1 MGNYNIMSFESMAKQ
16 VNNLTFT
23 FYYYW
28 LMQMARSL
36 FRYKG
41 LPEGMKS
48 EWIEKFLY
56 YEGECVFFE
65 DTTRG
70 KIVTK
75 CTDYGGYNNYDE
87 PVKLKPYGTNYNVT
101 RILKNGKDAVLIK
114 NNVERIPTSK
124 AIKLFAWRLADITR
138 TIDVNVAAQKT
149 PIIIRCSEKQKR
161 TLQNMF
167 SQYNDNEIKI
177 MVDKSLDPTSE
188 IFEVLNTDAP
198 IVFDKLQLQ
207 KHAVWNEIMTFMGVN
222 NANQDKKE
230 RLVSNEVQ
238 ANNEQVECSAN
249 VMLQARQQACEEI
262 NKMFKTNITVEMV
275 DLSKEFEKFMK
286 KEDKPKEEKKEG
298 AENV

>member
-1 MGNYNIMSFESMAKQ
+1 MGKYNIMSFESMAKQ
-16 VNNLTFT
+16 LNNLTFT
-23 FYYYW
+23 FYYNW

-36 FRYKG
+36 FVWKG
-41 LPEGMKS
+41 LPEGIKS

-56 YEGECVFFE
+56 YEGECVFFKDKTLGE
-65 DTTRG
+65 L
-70 KIVTK
+70 VTK

-87 PVKLKPYGTNYNVT
+87 PVKLKPYGTNYTNGKP
-101 RILKNGKDAVLIK
+101 LKNGKEAVLIK
-114 NNVERIPTSK
+114 NNVERIATSK

-138 TIDVNVAAQKT
+138 TIDVNVSAQKT
-149 PIIIRCSEKQKR
+149 PIIIRCSDKQKR

-167 SQYNDNEIKI
+167 QQYSDNEIKI

-188 IFEVLNTDAP
+188 VFEVLNTDAP

-207 KHAVWNEIMTFMGVN
+207 KHAVWNEIMSFMGIN

-230 RLVSNEVQ
+230 RLVTNEVE
-238 ANNEQVECSAN
+238 ANNEQVEYSAN
-249 VMLQARQQACEEI
+249 VMLQTRKQACEDI
-262 NKMFKTNITVEMV
+262 NKIFGTKISVEMV

-298 AENV
+298 EE